1 MIISQSKKEKV
12 QMNLTNHIYISLFVV
27 FTNKSSITI
36 IIAHIR
42 VNVSDVSN
50 LVNNL
55 ATKDNTLNRTE
66 TC

>member
-1 MIISQSKKEKV
+1 MITTKEKV
-12 QMNLTNHIYISLFVV
+12 QMNLTNHIYISVFVV

-36 IIAHIR
+36 IIAHNR
-42 VNVSDVSN
+42 VSGLSN

-55 ATKDNTLNRTE
+55 ATKDNTLNRIE

>member
-1 MIISQSKKEKV
+1 MIITQSKKEEVK
-12 QMNLTNHIYISLFVV
+12 MNLTNHIYIPLFVV

-36 IIAHIR
+36 IIAH
-42 VNVSDVSN
+42 SDLSN

-55 ATKDNTLNRTE
+55 ATKDNTLNRIE